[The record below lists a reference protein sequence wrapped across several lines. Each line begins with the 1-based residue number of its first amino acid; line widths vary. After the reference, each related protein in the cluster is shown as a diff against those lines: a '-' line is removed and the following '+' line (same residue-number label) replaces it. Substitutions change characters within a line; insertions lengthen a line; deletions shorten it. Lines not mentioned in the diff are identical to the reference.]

1 MLYFIVRLIANAI
14 AVALTVTL
22 TPGIDLRT
30 EATGFFDIILG
41 LMLLGLL
48 FGLINA
54 FIRPFALLITG
65 RLVIGTMGLFT
76 LIINGLLFYLLSYL
90 TIDILLI
97 HEPVLLRSILAG
109 VLMALFVI
117 IIEAI
122 FGLDSPVIDGSGESK
137 FYWRWLS
144 RVPPDYRKTIV
155 ANLRL
160 KQSYDIIRR
169 FGLDIL
175 VDLTPLSGFRRFWQ
189 RLLYPNKRVVTDESA
204 PETVRLMLQELGP
217 TFVKLGQMA
226 ASRTEIL
233 PSEWQEE
240 LSLLHA
246 QVDPFAYDEV
256 HRIILQELGAPPEE
270 LFKDFDPKPFAA
282 ASTAQIHQATLSGG
296 ANVVVKVQR
305 PDIDVTVR
313 GDLQVA
319 HDMVRTIEKRAN
331 WARNLGLSD
340 MLDEFA
346 ANVVEELDYRN
357 EAYNARRLKQDMSHF
372 DDVLVPTIYGS
383 YSTSRVLTMEYVE
396 GVKITEVDQIET
408 AKIDREELARRFIR
422 AMNQQ
427 VLLNGF
433 FHGDPHPG
441 NVLVNLET
449 NEIIFLDLGMMGRM
463 TEEQRLALFDIIWS
477 LKNGDA
483 SGLARILVRLSTA
496 ARPVDEEAL
505 TRDIDQLL
513 QRYVVYIEG
522 TPSIAEVTPQAFNI
536 LYRYGLRL
544 DRSLAIA
551 LKGLMQAEELVRTL
565 ASEISFLHTAVEE
578 VQAVLLDNIDGEIIY
593 EKVKETTIQSAKDV
607 LVRWPTWKRSLRQW
621 AEQLETGK
629 ITVSVDTSEFN
640 QKIDGLDKRLGS
652 SVQQLILGLLLVGM
666 LLGSAIIST
675 VPLDDVAIFQF
686 LPQDLFIGIF
696 IFVAILSLIYVLGII
711 WNSWRNR

>member
-22 TPGIDLRT
+22 APGIDLRP
-30 EATGFFDIILG
+30 EATGVFDIILG
-41 LMLLGLL
+41 LTLLGLL

-54 FIRPFALLITG
+54 FVRPLALLITG

-76 LIINGLLFYLLSYL
+76 LVINGLLFYLLAE
-90 TIDILLI
+90 LLPKVLKI
-97 HEPVLLRSILAG
+97 NEPVLLRSILAG
-109 VLMALFVI
+109 ALMALFVI
-117 IIEAI
+117 ALEAI

-144 RVPPDYRKTIV
+144 KVPPDYRKRIV

-160 KQSYDIIRR
+160 KQDYDTFRR

-175 VDLTPLSGFRRFWQ
+175 VDLTPLAGFRRFWQ
-189 RLLYPNKRVVTDESA
+189 RKLYPDKQVVIEESA

-226 ASRTEIL
+226 ASRSEIL
-233 PSEWQEE
+233 PPEWQAE

-246 QVDPFAYDEV
+246 QVDPFPYPEV
-256 HRIILQELGAPPEE
+256 QRILIEELGSPPGD
-270 LFKDFDPKPFAA
+270 LFTSFDSNPLAA
-282 ASTAQIHQATLSGG
+282 ASTAQIHRAILPSGED
-296 ANVVVKVQR
+296 VVVKVQR

-319 HDMVRTIEKRAN
+319 QDMVSTLEKRAK
-331 WARNLGLSD
+331 WARNLGLSG
-340 MLDEFA
+340 MLDEFS
-346 ANVVEELDYRN
+346 ANVIEELNYQN
-357 EAYNARRLKQDMSHF
+357 EAYNARRLKQAMQRF
-372 DDVLVPTIYGS
+372 DDVLIPTIYGEF
-383 YSTSRVLTMEYVE
+383 STSKVLTMQFVE
-396 GVKITEVDQIET
+396 GVKMTQVEQI
-408 AKIDREELARRFIR
+408 AAAGIDCEELARRFIR

-427 VLLNGF
+427 VLLDGF

-441 NVLVNLET
+441 NVLVNLESG
-449 NEIIFLDLGMMGRM
+449 EIIFLDLGMMGQM

-483 SGLARILVRLSTA
+483 NGLTKILIRLSTA
-496 ARPVDEEAL
+496 AHPVDEDAL
-505 TRDIDQLL
+505 TRDIDRLL
-513 QRYVVYIEG
+513 QRYVVYAQG
-522 TPSIAEVTPQAFNI
+522 TPSIAEVTPQAFS
-536 LYRYGLRL
+536 LLFHYGLSL
-544 DRSLAIA
+544 ERSLTIA

-565 ASEISFLHTAVEE
+565 APELSFLHTAVEE

-593 EKVKETTIQSAKDV
+593 EKVKETAIQSAKDA
-607 LVRWPTWKRSLRQW
+607 LVRWPTWKRSLGQW
-621 AEQLETGK
+621 AEQLENGK
-629 ITVSVDTSEFN
+629 ITISVDTNEFN
-640 QKIDGLDKRLGS
+640 QKIDGLDKRFGS

-675 VPLDDVAIFQF
+675 VPLDDVAIFEF

-696 IFVAILSLIYVLGII
+696 ILVAALSLLYMLRII